1 MKVHSPQCPTCF
13 NVDGRWTLEH
23 EKKNSTIIVDLNYAT
38 SGSMMICLFCNTK
51 FYWSK
56 GDINYGICTIKHTRN
71 NDVLVPIE
79 YFEKILGV
87 DVYKYL

>member
-1 MKVHSPQCPTCF
+1 
-13 NVDGRWTLEH
+13 
-23 EKKNSTIIVDLNYAT
+23 
-38 SGSMMICLFCNTK
+38 MMICLFCNTK
-51 FYWSK
+51 FYWYK
-56 GDINYGICTIKHTRN
+56 GDINYGICTIKHPRN